1 MSRYQKDLGDFGE
14 FIAEQF
20 YVKCGFQILE
30 RKYNVSCGE
39 LDLIV
44 ESDELLVFV
53 EVKTR
58 SNVNYGFPAESISQK
73 KLLHMKRA
81 AEMYLLT
88 HYCDKE
94 MRFDAFEVYAKI
106 VDGKPELE
114 KINHIPGIIF

>member
-14 FIAEQF
+14 FIAEKYYTEQ
-20 YVKCGFQILE
+20 GFRVLE
-30 RKYNVSCGE
+30 RKFNVPRGE

-44 ESDELLVFV
+44 ESDTVLVFV

-58 SNVNYGFPAESISQK
+58 SNTNYGLPAESINQK

-81 AEMYLLT
+81 AETYLLT
-88 HYCDKE
+88 HPCEKE
-94 MRFDAFEVYAKI
+94 MRFDAFEVYAKM
-106 VDGKPELE
+106 VDGNPELE